1 MPFMTTKEKDLE
13 ATATTEEET
22 DSSDDVRFIYHFLK
36 CCPNSRCLF
45 SDRQTLVYYLIMGR
59 MPCPENIC
67 SGLMIFVST
76 INIYE
81 HRRGIFFYSKLNWF
95 IQKQLIFC
103 VSLLRH
109 EVSVLESHKIHWLS
123 KNILTTYLLQ
133 ISIPFIYCS
142 NLNKSI

>member
-1 MPFMTTKEKDLE
+1 MSFMTTKEKDLE

-36 CCPNSRCLF
+36 CCLNSRCLF
-45 SDRQTLVYYLIMGR
+45 LDRQTLVYYLIMGR

-81 HRRGIFFYSKLNWF
+81 HRRGIFFLFKVKL
-95 IQKQLIFC
+95 
-103 VSLLRH
+103 
-109 EVSVLESHKIHWLS
+109 
-123 KNILTTYLLQ
+123 
-133 ISIPFIYCS
+133 IYTKTINFLCFP
-142 NLNKSI
+142 